1 MSKQPPTWQRGA
13 VGLFD
18 CSDLD
23 TVSTVCDLLSNQ
35 RRQFVVVYLVS
46 HSDEWVSVS
55 EVSRWVTA
63 VIYDLPLDESRGTE
77 YKNVRESM
85 RHTHIDALEAAA
97 VVEVNDQ
104 GTEIRRGPRFQ
115 KVASTLLHLLAA
127 SI

>member
-1 MSKQPPTWQRGA
+1 MSKQSPTWQRGA

-35 RRQFVVVYLVS
+35 RRQFVVFYLAS
-46 HSDEWVSVS
+46 HPDGWASVS
-55 EVSRWVTA
+55 EVSRWVSA
-63 VIYDLPLDESRGTE
+63 VIHDQPLDETRGAE

-85 RHTHIDALEAAA
+85 RHTHIDALEEAA
-97 VVEVNDQ
+97 VVKVNDQ

-115 KVASTLLHLLAA
+115 KAASILLHLLAA
-127 SI
+127 SL